1 MIVLMIKEGQGH
13 STLYFKKLNR
23 GMNTKVT
30 ISLNKNRF
38 SRLSRKSIF
47 FICPP
52 ELDRWD
58 GSRTTKV
65 SKWAT
70 EKEDPINHRPVLVS
84 RANLSI
90 LYQLKSIRDL
100 SIRNLL

>member
-1 MIVLMIKEGQGH
+1 MIVLMIKEGQQH
-13 STLYFKKLNR
+13 SNLYFKKLNR
-23 GMNTKVT
+23 GRNAKVT
-30 ISLNKNRF
+30 ISLHKNRF

-52 ELDRWD
+52 D
-58 GSRTTKV
+58 GTVAGRQKCRNGQPRRKIQSTIV
-65 SKWAT
+65 
-70 EKEDPINHRPVLVS
+70 PVLVS

-90 LYQLKSIRDL
+90 LNQLKSIRDL